1 MMNKVLTTVA
11 ELQQHLH
18 DQDLVVVDC
27 RFSLADPAR
36 GRQAYH
42 AGHIPGAVYA
52 HLDEDLSGPILKGVT
67 GRHPLPDPQVLAARF
82 SGWGIG
88 AGIKV
93 IAYDDAGGAYA
104 SRLWWL
110 LHWLGHEDVTVL
122 DGGWDAW
129 VNAGHL
135 VSTEP
140 ARHMPK
146 EFKAVINANLVADA
160 AFVAR
165 AAQSSDY
172 VVVDSREEPRYRGET
187 EPIDPV
193 AGHIP
198 GAVNIPYGQNIDA
211 DKHWRDPATLNQR
224 FAPVTGEHP
233 ADHVIFYCGS
243 GVTACHN
250 ILGFAHAGLGM
261 ATLYAGSWSE
271 WITDPER
278 PVATAKNDQA

>member
-1 MMNKVLTTVA
+1 MNKVLTTVA

-18 DQDLVVVDC
+18 DPDVVVVDC

-52 HLDEDLSGPILKGVT
+52 HLDEDLSAPVIKGVT
-67 GRHPLPDPQVLAARF
+67 GRHPLPDPQALVERF
-82 SGWGIG
+82 SAWGIG
-88 AGIKV
+88 SGIKV

-110 LHWLGHEDVTVL
+110 LHWLGHEEVTVL

-129 VNAGHL
+129 VNAGYTIT
-135 VSTEP
+135 TEP
-140 ARHMPK
+140 AQNMPK
-146 EFKAVINANLVADA
+146 EFQPVINSNLVADA
-160 AFVAR
+160 ALVAE
-165 AAQSSDY
+165 AAQNSDY
-172 VVVDSREEPRYRGET
+172 VVVDSREEPRYRGEM

-198 GAVNIPYGQNIDA
+198 GAVNIPYGPNMDV
-211 DKHWRDPATLNQR
+211 DKHWRDPATLKHR
-224 FAPVTGEHP
+224 FAPVTGDHS
-233 ADHVIFYCGS
+233 ADRVIFYCGS

-250 ILGFAHAGLGM
+250 ILAFAHAGLGM

-278 PVATAKNDQA
+278 PVATIQNNQ